1 MEHAITYRLCEKLAM
16 ASPAWYQNA
25 KHNRPFDQM
34 KRERLAYRL
43 FQSTSNADLGAT
55 KYAHARDMDRMALFE
70 RLLRSDMT
78 PAAALEYID
87 SL

>member
-16 ASPAWYQNA
+16 AKPAWYQNA
-25 KHNRPFDQM
+25 KHDRPLNQM
-34 KRERLAYRL
+34 VRERLAYRL
-43 FQSTSNADLGAT
+43 FQSTARADLGAT
-55 KYAHARDMDRMALFE
+55 KYAHSRDVDRMALFE

-78 PAAALEYID
+78 PAAALEYIE

>member
-16 ASPAWYQNA
+16 ASPAWYQNT
-25 KHNRPFDQM
+25 KHDRPLNQM
-34 KRERLAYRL
+34 ARERLAYRL
-43 FQSTSNADLGAT
+43 FQSTSRADLGAT
-55 KYAHARDMDRMALFE
+55 KYAHGRDMDRMALFE

-78 PAAALEYID
+78 PASALEYIE